1 MLAILLYCVHC
12 FNGYCTNLYRRTIR
26 IMIEQEECK
35 CDPDPVAMDCI
46 NSSDCIFILE
56 YSRACFNTTTICHWN
71 LPEAD
76 QVYMHLLKQDIEGNP
91 NDDAIGCKDKLIMKW
106 EESNEVLVTCGSP
119 PTTRPAAKIYNIID
133 NEVPS
138 VFFYDENETEECFQI
153 LVYLRK
159 KMVCF
164 SLAYTCISIH
174 AFPFTL
180 CPVFVISVVQNKD
193 NNTANITINTCTP
206 PSVKPFPTCCKCPIA
221 IANIKKL

>member
-1 MLAILLYCVHC
+1 M
-12 FNGYCTNLYRRTIR
+12 
-26 IMIEQEECK
+26 
-35 CDPDPVAMDCI
+35 
-46 NSSDCIFILE
+46 
-56 YSRACFNTTTICHWN
+56 
-71 LPEAD
+71 
-76 QVYMHLLKQDIEGNP
+76 YMHLLKQDIEGNP
-91 NDDAIGCKDKLIMKW
+91 NDDAVGCKDKLIMKW